1 VAPQAVA
8 AASTQPPA
16 ARVQSFAHR
25 RVQTPTVLQM
35 EAVECGA
42 AALGIVLAYYGRWV
56 PLEELRAACGVSRDG
71 SKASNVLRAAR
82 RYGLTCKGFKKEIDG
97 LHKLQ
102 PPYIVFWNF
111 NHFLVVEGF
120 SKKWVYLN
128 DPAAGPRKVTHEEFD
143 EAFTGVVLTLEKN
156 EEFRKGGSPPSVWR
170 SLRARLS
177 GTRVALLYVVL
188 VTLALVAP
196 TIVVAAFSRIFVDG
210 YLVQGLDD
218 WLMPLLLAMAATAGL
233 KAALTW
239 MQQSSLL
246 RVEMRLAL
254 TSSARFFWHIL
265 RLPMEFFAQRES
277 GDIGSR
283 VGINDSV
290 AALLSGE
297 LATNVVNVL
306 LIGFYAALMFQY
318 DATLT
323 AATVALSMVNLAALR
338 WVSRA
343 RTDANQRLQQDRGK
357 MMGTSMGGLQII
369 ETIKSTG
376 GELDFFARWSGYQTK
391 VLNAEQS
398 LGAVTQAVAAVPPLI
413 TALTGAA
420 LLGIGGLR
428 VMDGALTIGM
438 LLAFQTL
445 ALSFGDPLNRVLNL
459 GQRFQEAQSD
469 MNRLDDV
476 LRYPRDTSVESA
488 AAPSNASAAVR
499 TAARLEGYVELRGVT
514 FGYSRLEPPLIRN
527 FHLSLQPGQR
537 VALVGGSGSGKSTI
551 AKLVGGLYQ
560 PWEGEILFDGM
571 PRSAIPRRVLNTSVG
586 MVDQDIFLFEGSIRD
601 NLTLWDDTIPEP
613 VVIRAG
619 KDACIHDDIT
629 SRSGS
634 YSGLVEEGGRNFSG
648 GQRQRLEIARALVT
662 NPRILLLDE
671 ATSALDPRVEK
682 LVDDHLRR
690 RGCTCLIVAH
700 RLSTI
705 RDCDEIIVL
714 ERGEVAERGTHEQM
728 IRRDG
733 PYARLIHAD

>member
-1 VAPQAVA
+1 
-8 AASTQPPA
+8 
-16 ARVQSFAHR
+16 
-25 RVQTPTVLQM
+25 
-35 EAVECGA
+35 
-42 AALGIVLAYYGRWV
+42 
-56 PLEELRAACGVSRDG
+56 
-71 SKASNVLRAAR
+71 
-82 RYGLTCKGFKKEIDG
+82 
-97 LHKLQ
+97 
-102 PPYIVFWNF
+102 
-111 NHFLVVEGF
+111 
-120 SKKWVYLN
+120 
-128 DPAAGPRKVTHEEFD
+128 
-143 EAFTGVVLTLEKN
+143 
-156 EEFRKGGSPPSVWR
+156 
-170 SLRARLS
+170 
-177 GTRVALLYVVL
+177 
-188 VTLALVAP
+188 
-196 TIVVAAFSRIFVDG
+196 
-210 YLVQGLDD
+210 
-218 WLMPLLLAMAATAGL
+218 
-233 KAALTW
+233 
-239 MQQSSLL
+239 
-246 RVEMRLAL
+246 
-254 TSSARFFWHIL
+254 
-265 RLPMEFFAQRES
+265 MEFFAQRES

-391 VLNAEQS
+391 ILNAEQS
-398 LGAVTQAVAAVPPLI
+398 LGAMTQAVAAVPPLI

-445 ALSFGDPLNRVLNL
+445 AMSFGDPLNRVLNL

-476 LRYPRDTSVESA
+476 LRYPRDASVESS
-488 AAPSNASAAVR
+488 APANGSAIVR
-499 TAARLEGYVELRGVT
+499 TPARLEGSVELRGVT

-560 PWEGEILFDGM
+560 PWEGEILFDDT
-571 PRSAIPRRVLNTSVG
+571 PRSLVPRRVLNTSVA

-613 VVIRAG
+613 VVVRAG

-629 SRSGS
+629 SRSGG
-634 YSGLVEEGGRNFSG
+634 YSGLIEEGGRNFSG

-690 RGCTCLIVAH
+690 RGCTCLIIAH
-700 RLSTI
+700 RLSTV

-714 ERGEVAERGTHEQM
+714 ERGEVVERGTHQQM

>member
-1 VAPQAVA
+1 
-8 AASTQPPA
+8 
-16 ARVQSFAHR
+16 
-25 RVQTPTVLQM
+25 
-35 EAVECGA
+35 
-42 AALGIVLAYYGRWV
+42 
-56 PLEELRAACGVSRDG
+56 
-71 SKASNVLRAAR
+71 
-82 RYGLTCKGFKKEIDG
+82 
-97 LHKLQ
+97 
-102 PPYIVFWNF
+102 
-111 NHFLVVEGF
+111 
-120 SKKWVYLN
+120 
-128 DPAAGPRKVTHEEFD
+128 
-143 EAFTGVVLTLEKN
+143 
-156 EEFRKGGSPPSVWR
+156 
-170 SLRARLS
+170 
-177 GTRVALLYVVL
+177 
-188 VTLALVAP
+188 
-196 TIVVAAFSRIFVDG
+196 
-210 YLVQGLDD
+210 
-218 WLMPLLLAMAATAGL
+218 
-233 KAALTW
+233 
-239 MQQSSLL
+239 
-246 RVEMRLAL
+246 
-254 TSSARFFWHIL
+254 
-265 RLPMEFFAQRES
+265 
-277 GDIGSR
+277 
-283 VGINDSV
+283 
-290 AALLSGE
+290 
-297 LATNVVNVL
+297 
-306 LIGFYAALMFQY
+306 
-318 DATLT
+318 
-323 AATVALSMVNLAALR
+323 
-338 WVSRA
+338 
-343 RTDANQRLQQDRGK
+343 
-357 MMGTSMGGLQII
+357 
-369 ETIKSTG
+369 
-376 GELDFFARWSGYQTK
+376 LDFFARWSGYQTK

-488 AAPSNASAAVR
+488 AAPANASAAVR

-571 PRSAIPRRVLNTSVG
+571 PRSAVPRRVLNTSVG
-586 MVDQDIFLFEGSIRD
+586 MVDQDIFLFEGS
-601 NLTLWDDTIPEP
+601 EP

-634 YSGLVEEGGRNFSG
+634 YSGQVEEGGRNFSG

-714 ERGEVAERGTHEQM
+714 ERGEVVERGTHEQM